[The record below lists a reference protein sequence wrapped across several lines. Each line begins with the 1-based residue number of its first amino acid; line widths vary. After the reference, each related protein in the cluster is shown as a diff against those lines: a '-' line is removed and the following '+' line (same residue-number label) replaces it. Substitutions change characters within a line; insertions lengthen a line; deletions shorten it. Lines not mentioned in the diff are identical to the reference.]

1 MNAETRVKKTNE
13 DSVKDEKIEGESRK
27 DLELTEYLFTLF
39 KAIFTNTGTVLLL
52 AKCIHPSL
60 QHQLMMPS
68 LFHLH

>member
-13 DSVKDEKIEGESRK
+13 DSVKDEKIEGEQK
-27 DLELTEYLFTLF
+27 VEKLTEYLFTLF